1 MAARYPSYVQ
11 AHNLGTTNPGDI
23 NLMTPNPRGR
33 PHGTIAKPANLQEL
47 IQAAQGMAVKHIP
60 RHYKTKPKGIIQG
73 PSGPSAHTREI
84 LPQYAKLF
92 AERDELGASLTLQEI
107 GNRMGVSREMVRI
120 IRKRYFP
127 ELGSIQV
134 ERHTHITRQ
143 RVAKRFANPT
153 VFRRMVRQWLA
164 VEGYFQCGHCL
175 LVKCTA
181 TDRTKSMVS
190 ARCKWCTADG
200 TWRWWQTDHGKRVS
214 KAWVKANPNKTR
226 EYTRRH
232 AQKLK
237 LAKQAKLARET
248 S

>member
-1 MAARYPSYVQ
+1 MS
-11 AHNLGTTNPGDI
+11 
-23 NLMTPNPRGR
+23 PNPRGR
-33 PHGTIAKPANLQEL
+33 PRGTTAKPANLQEL
-47 IQAAQGMAVKHIP
+47 IQAVQGMVVKHIP
-60 RHYKTKPKGIIQG
+60 RHYKTKPKGIKQG
-73 PSGPSAHTREI
+73 PTARTREV

-134 ERHTHITRQ
+134 ERHEHITRQ
-143 RVAKRFANPT
+143 RVAKRSANPNI
-153 VFRRMVRQWLA
+153 FRRTVRQWLA
-164 VEGYFQCGHCL
+164 LEGYFQCGHCL

-181 TDRTKSMVS
+181 TDRTKGMVS

-200 TWRWWQTDHGKRVS
+200 AWRWWQTEHGKQVS
-214 KAWVKANPNKTR
+214 KAWVKANRGKTR

-237 LAKQAKLARET
+237 LTKQAKLAKET